1 LQATG
6 PRIELNQ
13 LQEGDCPMGKK
24 IAEPA
29 RKSTF
34 RRLDKYLYVARTTGY
49 DPAIVIAVC
58 VMRNSGRSVRQIGKE
73 LELGAAILTP
83 ILDAAEPFLR
93 KRRNG

>member
-1 LQATG
+1 
-6 PRIELNQ
+6 
-13 LQEGDCPMGKK
+13 MGEK

-49 DPAIVIAVC
+49 DPATVIAVC
-58 VMRNSGRSVRQIGKE
+58 VMANSGRAPRRIAKE
-73 LELGAAILTP
+73 LGQKVSDILSV
-83 ILDAAEPFLR
+83 LDAAEPFLR

>member
-1 LQATG
+1 
-6 PRIELNQ
+6 
-13 LQEGDCPMGKK
+13 MGEK

-34 RRLDKYLYVARTTGY
+34 RRLDKYLYVARTTGR
-49 DPAIVIAVC
+49 DPAQVIAAC
-58 VMRNSGRSVRQIGKE
+58 VMTNSGRSAKQVA
-73 LELGAAILTP
+73 LELGQKVSDILS